1 MDGSRLATLFV
12 GWEPWAWTLE
22 CPDTVRPSHLSP
34 YVPRDSGTAGSISS
48 PCCCG
53 QDNISRMIVV
63 TQRRPSRCPTGLWR
77 PSGGVDGRNDMIHGS
92 MDGERPSAC
101 STREGSGLGVGRG
114 RRADADAARSD
125 SRHQHGGMRTML
137 AVDTMIECASL
148 EMVTGGAA
156 SVATAA
162 AAADK

>member
-1 MDGSRLATLFV
+1 
-12 GWEPWAWTLE
+12 
-22 CPDTVRPSHLSP
+22 
-34 YVPRDSGTAGSISS
+34 
-48 PCCCG
+48 
-53 QDNISRMIVV
+53 
-63 TQRRPSRCPTGLWR
+63 
-77 PSGGVDGRNDMIHGS
+77 MIHGS

-101 STREGSGLGVGRG
+101 STREGAGLGVGRG